1 MGVESV
7 AEIYRSQIAEYNS
20 KAAERKSGWEKIGNT
35 VKAAGEDALSFHECM
50 KNAAVRQTEGNET
63 AVKETTAKETGTK
76 EISKKEITVFPEGK
90 DVIMA
95 HPPTCR
101 TNYGVDMNKSKDE
114 MTLDEYKQYICNKVS
129 GLPVSDSMR
138 TCSSGV
144 LIFKEEAFESMKNDP
159 SYENEVIQM
168 LREGFSAE
176 IPGYA
181 ANVGYQVIGKSRGEC
196 YGAGIPVKNYGWMAG
211 LQNGLSLSGLSTGI
225 LPSGYLGAGLL
236 ALGEQTGSTG
246 GRTGSTGGIR
256 TGTANRANMVNAYK
270 NTARNRDS
278 YLNGKTLETRW
289 V

>member
-20 KAAERKSGWEKIGNT
+20 KAAERKFGWEKIGNT
-35 VKAAGEDALSFHECM
+35 VKAAGEDALSFQECM

-144 LIFKEEAFESMKNDP
+144 LIFKEEEF
-159 SYENEVIQM
+159 
-168 LREGFSAE
+168 
-176 IPGYA
+176 
-181 ANVGYQVIGKSRGEC
+181 
-196 YGAGIPVKNYGWMAG
+196 
-211 LQNGLSLSGLSTGI
+211 
-225 LPSGYLGAGLL
+225 
-236 ALGEQTGSTG
+236 
-246 GRTGSTGGIR
+246 
-256 TGTANRANMVNAYK
+256 
-270 NTARNRDS
+270 
-278 YLNGKTLETRW
+278 
-289 V
+289 

>member
-35 VKAAGEDALSFHECM
+35 VKAAGEDALSFQECM

-176 IPGYA
+176 K
-181 ANVGYQVIGKSRGEC
+181 IG
-196 YGAGIPVKNYGWMAG
+196 
-211 LQNGLSLSGLSTGI
+211 
-225 LPSGYLGAGLL
+225 
-236 ALGEQTGSTG
+236 
-246 GRTGSTGGIR
+246 
-256 TGTANRANMVNAYK
+256 RAHV
-270 NTARNRDS
+270 
-278 YLNGKTLETRW
+278 
-289 V
+289 